1 MIGGI
6 RRIVN
11 VLDNAVTVN
20 KRGTKTI
27 FQNQI
32 EILKFLKSLS
42 DHNQKEYFNNISDI
56 PEYPLTLLRAYH
68 PVNVAVSAY
77 ALLMLQDYAWKV

>member
-42 DHNQKEYFNNISDI
+42 DHN
-56 PEYPLTLLRAYH
+56 
-68 PVNVAVSAY
+68 
-77 ALLMLQDYAWKV
+77 